1 MKVRINTYDGM
12 FYPEVKFWYSDWK
25 VLVLDKWSST
35 WRFFSFPMA
44 VSCGYGKTSKEKAL
58 DLLES
63 YIGAGQSVIACDIV
77 KRKK

>member
-1 MKVRINTYDGM
+1 M

-25 VLVLDKWSST
+25 VLVLDKWRSM
-35 WRFFSFPMA
+35 WIFCSFPHA
-44 VSCGYGKTSKEKAL
+44 VSSGYGEVSKEKAL